1 MSDVK
6 FAHTSMAMTL
16 AAALVGAVAL
26 AGAPSEAQAQAKN
39 EKCYGVSKAGENGCA
54 NKAGTHS
61 CAGNSTKDYDGGDW
75 KLVPAGTCVSMG
87 GKLEAFEGMNKDVK
101 KM

>member
-1 MSDVK
+1 MSNVK
-6 FAHTSMAMTL
+6 LTAMTL

-26 AGAPSEAQAQAKN
+26 AAPGEAQAQAKN

-61 CAGNSTKDYDGGDW
+61 CAGNATTDYDGGDW

-87 GKLEAFEGMNKDVK
+87 GKLEAFTGMNKDVK